1 MYNEMDLD
9 LPSLYDGLNIDNDT
23 IYWGYNSYGD
33 KVLKAK
39 VVVSEEGNDG
49 LNESQLADYLTR
61 NAYLNTTKGDERYLK
76 LIGGNISGDLT
87 VAGYVGIGTSSPSYK
102 LDVNGTLNVSS
113 SSGIRLNG
121 GWLSY
126 NSSYGYWKLD
136 GDLIVTGGIS
146 FYSSDL
152 SYNPSTIMD
161 GVVCDNQ
168 TITKENGVLKV
179 IGGTGS
185 GGVDEQAVKQII
197 EKYNYLTLD
206 KLPIATTS
214 QKGIASFDSSSFSLS
229 SGHVSFTGAK
239 IKVVTTTPSN
249 YESNTLYVMI

>member
-9 LPSLYDGLNIDNDT
+9 LPSLYEGLNIDNDT

-39 VVVSEEGNDG
+39 VIVSEEGNDG

-61 NAYLNTTKGDERYLK
+61 NAYLTTTKGDERYLK

-87 VAGYVGIGTSSPSYK
+87 VAGYVGIGTSNPSYA
-102 LDVNGTLNVSS
+102 LDVNGILNVSS
-113 SSGIRLNG
+113 YSGIRING

-126 NSSYGYWKLD
+126 NSSGYWKLD

-152 SYNPSTIMD
+152 NFSPSTIMD
-161 GVVCDNQ
+161 GVICDEQ
-168 TITKENGVLKV
+168 TITSQGGILKV
-179 IGGTGS
+179 IGGTDDK
-185 GGVDEQAVKQII
+185 GVKVKLISTSDQAT
-197 EKYNYLTLD
+197 EAD
-206 KLPIATTS
+206 
-214 QKGIASFDSSSFSLS
+214 
-229 SGHVSFTGAK
+229 
-239 IKVVTTTPSN
+239 
-249 YESNTLYVMI
+249 TLYVIV